1 MKLSQAGT
9 FQYQDDLTN
18 ERRYNSNLAKAGK
31 LLRYEGKLALV
42 TLSGGALPLL
52 LLLLSEKIP
61 DRQCIKVGLF
71 LVFLTLEEGCS
82 SPRGQEGTSLGL
94 ESGRGL
100 FSLPPP
106 PARRGSK
113 IRTSLLFTWSSVCQS
128 M

>member
-42 TLSGGALPLL
+42 TLSSGALPLL

-61 DRQCIKVGLF
+61 DRETMYQGWPLSCVSYSGGGL
-71 LVFLTLEEGCS
+71 
-82 SPRGQEGTSLGL
+82 
-94 ESGRGL
+94 
-100 FSLPPP
+100 
-106 PARRGSK
+106 
-113 IRTSLLFTWSSVCQS
+113 
-128 M
+128 